1 VVGDVL
7 KVGPGDQIVV
17 DGRVIGNGQSAVMA
31 VGESL
36 LIAWQPLLVLVRIP
50 LHSAANLLS
59 LWLLRRS
66 AVLSAVGWVSSAPR
80 ASWRAWPSGAG
91 SNAVPGCTVA

>member
-1 VVGDVL
+1 MVGDVL
-7 KVGPGDQIVV
+7 KVGPGDQIAV
-17 DGRVIGNGQSAVMA
+17 DGRVIGDGQSAVMA

-66 AVLSAVGWVSSAPR
+66 AVLSAVGWVLIGA
-80 ASWRAWPSGAG
+80 ASLLAG
-91 SNAVPGCTVA
+91 LAVWGWL